1 MSRVW
6 YECVCLSVCLSVCM
20 VVEEDGEV
28 FSLRQQVA
36 TLAQALSTVT
46 EEKSKMESSF
56 QQDKRS
62 VLVSRESYK

>member
-6 YECVCLSVCLSVCM
+6 YVCVCLSVCV

-28 FSLRQQVA
+28 FSLQQQVA

-62 VLVSRESYK
+62 VLVSHESYK

>member
-1 MSRVW
+1 
-6 YECVCLSVCLSVCM
+6 M